1 MLRRFCKE
9 LGRETGPFFLQNR
22 LLSDV
27 SSTDIRRARIDE
39 KRRQSAK
46 ERPISRAASIG
57 AESIRIRRDW
67 HAPERRA
74 PQVHWDRANRRRS
87 LCPSRF

>member
-27 SSTDIRRARIDE
+27 SQLGRVFVRGESPE
-39 KRRQSAK
+39 
-46 ERPISRAASIG
+46 IG
-57 AESIRIRRDW
+57 KVPLEIVLSPEQVGDRRDPDDSKLRCLSRKP
-67 HAPERRA
+67 HPALSGSKA
-74 PQVHWDRANRRRS
+74 TIRS
-87 LCPSRF
+87 